1 MLNFFW
7 YCCYQVEFNRF
18 ETLFSC
24 FCCQTFLF
32 SLELFRKRFFVKVCY
47 LKCHYC
53 YFQKRKFRKKLRKEK
68 CVKLGFLSHLFFILS
83 ICYDETNI
91 ISSKSCFWKFFKRW
105 KKIDS
110 IFVLFLNIPPMHS
123 SNKIT
128 FCNFF
133 YYYFTFYIFSSTELT
148 NEIKLQFYWDIYLII
163 DTIFVFCNLLE
174 RVSTGR
180 ISTSLFSW
188 IDIVNGYYL

>member
-1 MLNFFW
+1 MSLL
-7 YCCYQVEFNRF
+7 
-18 ETLFSC
+18 LFPKKEI
-24 FCCQTFLF
+24 Q
-32 SLELFRKRFFVKVCY
+32 
-47 LKCHYC
+47 
-53 YFQKRKFRKKLRKEK
+53 KKLRKEK

-91 ISSKSCFWKFFKRW
+91 ISTKSCFWKFFKRW

-123 SNKIT
+123 SNKII
-128 FCNFF
+128 FCNFLLF
-133 YYYFTFYIFSSTELT
+133 FIFCSTELT

-163 DTIFVFCNLLE
+163 DTIFVFFSNLLE

-188 IDIVNGYYL
+188 IFNGYYL